1 MAHEGI
7 YATSAECI
15 TKLGDNYPSTAVDEA
30 KINSFSLMA
39 EGFIHA
45 ITRKVF
51 ATDISGFGSLPA
63 GGKYIL
69 MEFASSFVGIMGLNH
84 KPTGENGTMPRIEY
98 ENRINVL
105 RDSFL
110 RAASL
115 LRDQKVVLFIVN
127 GS

>member
-39 EGFIHA
+39 EGFIHT
-45 ITRKVF
+45 ISRKVF
-51 ATDISGFGSLPA
+51 AVDIAGFGTLAA
-63 GGKYIL
+63 GGKHL
-69 MEFASSFVGIMGLNH
+69 LTEAASSFVGIMGLNH
-84 KPTGENGTMPRIEY
+84 KPTGEDGLMSRIEY
-98 ENRINVL
+98 EDRINVL
-105 RDSFL
+105 RDSLL
-110 RAASL
+110 RAFSL

>member
-30 KINSFSLMA
+30 KINDFCLMI
-39 EGFIHA
+39 EGFIHS
-45 ITRKVF
+45 ISRKVF
-51 ATDISGFGSLPA
+51 AVDITAFNALAA
-63 GGKYIL
+63 GGKHL
-69 MEFASSFVGIMGLNH
+69 LTEAQSSFVGIMGLNH
-84 KPTGENGTMPRIEY
+84 KPTGEDGAMPRIEF
-98 ENRINVL
+98 ENRINIL
-105 RDSFL
+105 RDSLL
-110 RAASL
+110 RALSL

>member
-15 TKLGDNYPSTAVDEA
+15 TKLGDNYASTAVDEA
-30 KINSFSLMA
+30 KINDFCLMA
-39 EGFIHA
+39 EGFIHT
-45 ITRKVF
+45 ISRKVF
-51 ATDISGFGSLPA
+51 AVDISAFGTLAA
-63 GGKYIL
+63 GGKHIL
-69 MEFASSFVGIMGLNH
+69 TEFQSSFVGIMGLNH
-84 KPTGENGTMPRIEY
+84 KPTGEDGAMNRIEY
-98 ENRINVL
+98 EDRVNVL
-105 RDSFL
+105 RDSML